1 MSACKWMADMLLT
14 MFTVYLFFL
23 YFGMFFERRK
33 KNIRVLLGVIVL
45 VLWQVGIPEV
55 INELPKAWNIGTTVG
70 LALFVVANV
79 FEGKAWM
86 KSFFAVTFAAIW
98 MLAEML
104 IGSVLMI
111 YGESIVERQIFG
123 AFASRFLFFLIILAL
138 RKVFTNEK
146 VTGLPTGYSILII
159 FIPTGSIYIMNAV
172 FVLAYRTDWE
182 YAEGYSL
189 VSGLILLFIN
199 VLIFYIYIRLADDL
213 RIRRMNLVYEQQL
226 DLCARHQEERE
237 LSVLQM
243 RDVRHGMRN
252 HLLFGAFASR
262 FLFFLIILALRK
274 VFTNEKVTGLPTGYS
289 ILIIFIP
296 TGSIY
301 IMNAVFV
308 LAYRTDW
315 EYAEGYSLVSGL
327 ILLFINVL
335 IFYIY
340 IRLADDLRIRRM
352 NLVYEQ
358 QLDLCARH
366 QEERELSVLQMRD
379 VRHGMRNHLLSI
391 LAYAERGEREK
402 LIQFV
407 TDIIEDGRLRPS
419 EEINTGNIV
428 TDSLV
433 GYWKK
438 KAEDA
443 GIEFLTDLSI
453 PMEMPFRGADISLI
467 MGNLLENAVEG
478 AGRAE
483 GRKYIRLKMKYD
495 KNNLLITI
503 ENSYRGKLA
512 KGKGEELRTTKTDTS
527 NHGIGLPS
535 VRRAADKYQG
545 VLSVDTTEPGRFLAR
560 VVLYGS

>member
-1 MSACKWMADMLLT
+1 MSACKWMADMLLA

-213 RIRRMNLVYEQQL
+213 RIRRMNPSPV
-226 DLCARHQEERE
+226 DPCICR
-237 LSVLQM
+237 
-243 RDVRHGMRN
+243 
-252 HLLFGAFASR
+252 
-262 FLFFLIILALRK
+262 
-274 VFTNEKVTGLPTGYS
+274 
-289 ILIIFIP
+289 
-296 TGSIY
+296 
-301 IMNAVFV
+301 
-308 LAYRTDW
+308 
-315 EYAEGYSLVSGL
+315 
-327 ILLFINVL
+327 
-335 IFYIY
+335 
-340 IRLADDLRIRRM
+340 
-352 NLVYEQ
+352 
-358 QLDLCARH
+358 
-366 QEERELSVLQMRD
+366 
-379 VRHGMRNHLLSI
+379 
-391 LAYAERGEREK
+391 ERGEGEAYPVCNRYNRGWQAETVRRDQYREYRDRFPGRILEEK
-402 LIQFV
+402 SRRCGDRIS
-407 TDIIEDGRLRPS
+407 DGSQHPDGDAVPGS
-419 EEINTGNIV
+419 GYKP
-428 TDSLV
+428 DHGKPV
-433 GYWKK
+433 GKC
-438 KAEDA
+438 
-443 GIEFLTDLSI
+443 S
-453 PMEMPFRGADISLI
+453 
-467 MGNLLENAVEG
+467 
-478 AGRAE
+478 GRRRE
-483 GRKYIRLKMKYD
+483 GRRPEVH
-495 KNNLLITI
+495 T
-503 ENSYRGKLA
+503 A
-512 KGKGEELRTTKTDTS
+512 KDE
-527 NHGIGLPS
+527 I
-535 VRRAADKYQG
+535 
-545 VLSVDTTEPGRFLAR
+545 
-560 VVLYGS
+560 

>member
-252 HLLFGAFASR
+252 HLL
-262 FLFFLIILALRK
+262 
-274 VFTNEKVTGLPTGYS
+274 
-289 ILIIFIP
+289 
-296 TGSIY
+296 
-301 IMNAVFV
+301 
-308 LAYRTDW
+308 
-315 EYAEGYSLVSGL
+315 
-327 ILLFINVL
+327 
-335 IFYIY
+335 
-340 IRLADDLRIRRM
+340 
-352 NLVYEQ
+352 
-358 QLDLCARH
+358 
-366 QEERELSVLQMRD
+366 
-379 VRHGMRNHLLSI
+379 SI
-391 LAYAERGEREK
+391 LAYAERGEGEAYPVCNRYNRGWQAETVRRDQYREYRDRFPGRILEEK
-402 LIQFV
+402 SRRCGDRIS
-407 TDIIEDGRLRPS
+407 DGSQHPDGDAVPGS
-419 EEINTGNIV
+419 GYKP
-428 TDSLV
+428 DHGKPV
-433 GYWKK
+433 GKC
-438 KAEDA
+438 
-443 GIEFLTDLSI
+443 S
-453 PMEMPFRGADISLI
+453 
-467 MGNLLENAVEG
+467 
-478 AGRAE
+478 GRRRE
-483 GRKYIRLKMKYD
+483 GRRPEVH
-495 KNNLLITI
+495 T
-503 ENSYRGKLA
+503 A
-512 KGKGEELRTTKTDTS
+512 KDE
-527 NHGIGLPS
+527 I
-535 VRRAADKYQG
+535 
-545 VLSVDTTEPGRFLAR
+545 
-560 VVLYGS
+560 

>member
-1 MSACKWMADMLLT
+1 MSACKWMADMLLA

-182 YAEGYSL
+182 YAERYSL

-213 RIRRMNLVYEQQL
+213 RIRRMNLVYEQHVETVVLLSQQKPDDTIEIDL
-226 DLCARHQEERE
+226 DLDELDATSAELKATYQEIKDYVLKEFGLKVSSLYISQVKRKCGIEVGENYNLPKSENARVPQCP
-237 LSVLQM
+237 
-243 RDVRHGMRN
+243 
-252 HLLFGAFASR
+252 
-262 FLFFLIILALRK
+262 K
-274 VFTNEKVTGLPTGYS
+274 EK
-289 ILIIFIP
+289 
-296 TGSIY
+296 
-301 IMNAVFV
+301 
-308 LAYRTDW
+308 
-315 EYAEGYSLVSGL
+315 
-327 ILLFINVL
+327 
-335 IFYIY
+335 
-340 IRLADDLRIRRM
+340 
-352 NLVYEQ
+352 
-358 QLDLCARH
+358 
-366 QEERELSVLQMRD
+366 
-379 VRHGMRNHLLSI
+379 
-391 LAYAERGEREK
+391 
-402 LIQFV
+402 
-407 TDIIEDGRLRPS
+407 
-419 EEINTGNIV
+419 
-428 TDSLV
+428 
-433 GYWKK
+433 
-438 KAEDA
+438 EDA
-443 GIEFLTDLSI
+443 IKAAL
-453 PMEMPFRGADISLI
+453 
-467 MGNLLENAVEG
+467 
-478 AGRAE
+478 
-483 GRKYIRLKMKYD
+483 KYYAMI
-495 KNNLLITI
+495 
-503 ENSYRGKLA
+503 
-512 KGKGEELRTTKTDTS
+512 
-527 NHGIGLPS
+527 
-535 VRRAADKYQG
+535 
-545 VLSVDTTEPGRFLAR
+545 
-560 VVLYGS
+560 

>member
-1 MSACKWMADMLLT
+1 MSACKWMADMLLA

-33 KNIRVLLGVIVL
+33 KNIRVLLGIIVL

-70 LALFVVANV
+70 LALFVVVNV

-123 AFASRFLFFLIILAL
+123 AFASRL
-138 RKVFTNEK
+138 
-146 VTGLPTGYSILII
+146 
-159 FIPTGSIYIMNAV
+159 
-172 FVLAYRTDWE
+172 
-182 YAEGYSL
+182 
-189 VSGLILLFIN
+189 
-199 VLIFYIYIRLADDL
+199 
-213 RIRRMNLVYEQQL
+213 
-226 DLCARHQEERE
+226 
-237 LSVLQM
+237 
-243 RDVRHGMRN
+243 
-252 HLLFGAFASR
+252 
-262 FLFFLIILALRK
+262 LFFLIILALRK

-391 LAYAERGEREK
+391 LAYAEKGEREK

-419 EEINTGNIV
+419 EEINIGNIV

>member
-1 MSACKWMADMLLT
+1 MSACKWMADMLLA

-182 YAEGYSL
+182 YAE
-189 VSGLILLFIN
+189 
-199 VLIFYIYIRLADDL
+199 R
-213 RIRRMNLVYEQQL
+213 
-226 DLCARHQEERE
+226 
-237 LSVLQM
+237 
-243 RDVRHGMRN
+243 
-252 HLLFGAFASR
+252 
-262 FLFFLIILALRK
+262 
-274 VFTNEKVTGLPTGYS
+274 
-289 ILIIFIP
+289 
-296 TGSIY
+296 
-301 IMNAVFV
+301 
-308 LAYRTDW
+308 
-315 EYAEGYSLVSGL
+315 YSLVSGL

-503 ENSYRGKLA
+503 ENSYRGKLV

>member
-1 MSACKWMADMLLT
+1 MSACKWMADMLLA

-182 YAEGYSL
+182 YAE
-189 VSGLILLFIN
+189 
-199 VLIFYIYIRLADDL
+199 R
-213 RIRRMNLVYEQQL
+213 
-226 DLCARHQEERE
+226 
-237 LSVLQM
+237 
-243 RDVRHGMRN
+243 
-252 HLLFGAFASR
+252 
-262 FLFFLIILALRK
+262 
-274 VFTNEKVTGLPTGYS
+274 
-289 ILIIFIP
+289 
-296 TGSIY
+296 
-301 IMNAVFV
+301 
-308 LAYRTDW
+308 
-315 EYAEGYSLVSGL
+315 YSLVSGL

-483 GRKYIRLKMKYD
+483 GDID
-495 KNNLLITI
+495 
-503 ENSYRGKLA
+503 
-512 KGKGEELRTTKTDTS
+512 
-527 NHGIGLPS
+527 
-535 VRRAADKYQG
+535 
-545 VLSVDTTEPGRFLAR
+545 
-560 VVLYGS
+560 